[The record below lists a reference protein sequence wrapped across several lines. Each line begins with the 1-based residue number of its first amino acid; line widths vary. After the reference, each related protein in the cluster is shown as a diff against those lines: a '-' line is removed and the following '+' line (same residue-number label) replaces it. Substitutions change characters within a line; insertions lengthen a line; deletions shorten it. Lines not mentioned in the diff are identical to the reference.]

1 MSESRDHFRQVDR
14 LFDAAL
20 DLEPNERDAYLDEAC
35 GSDRALRGRVRTLL
49 DAHERSAGFLKAPA
63 VEMAAVLLEEPP
75 TPTHVPERAGPF
87 RIVREIGHGGM
98 GVVYLAERDGGEFQ
112 QRVALKLVRHFGA
125 SDAVL
130 RRFLEERR
138 ILALLEHPRIA
149 HLVDGGVTSDGLPYF
164 AMELVEGEPIDTY
177 CDARRFS
184 IDQRIDLFIEVCDAV
199 QYAHE
204 HLVIHRDLK
213 PSNIVVRADGQLKLL
228 DFGIAKLLD
237 PLVSSDDGAATQTG
251 VIALTPEYAAPEQ
264 VRGQPVST
272 ATDTYALGVLLY
284 RLLTGQRPYDVRG
297 RTPAELERVICEA
310 EPPRP
315 SLTLGS
321 AGSDPDDPTRASARG
336 TTPEKLRRQLRG
348 DLDVIVLKTLHKD
361 PARRYASAAAL
372 RDDLER
378 YRSGRPVLA
387 RPDSPAYRFGK
398 FVRRNRTAA
407 AASVITL
414 TALVGATAF
423 STAQMRE
430 AERQRDTALLDNE
443 RQSAITEVQ
452 MILASDTRGA
462 DGQRLSATE
471 RIALAERFVARRF
484 ASNPR
489 LTTELLLELA
499 TRLVDLGDREG
510 ERGIL
515 ARAQIVAT
523 RADLPAQLA
532 RIHCEAAYTLTYD
545 DFLDSAHARLAEAVS
560 LLRRPGARTDAI
572 EAVCL
577 QSDGELLIAEGHADS
592 AVHVLT
598 RALAATRGAR
608 NNPLLRQEVM
618 MSLAAALRAAGR
630 TREATDYQR
639 LTLVELERIG
649 YGPTDIFANVVS
661 SLTSALFELGQMAAV
676 DSVVS
681 LVIRN
686 QMAQGAHSSG
696 VLYAVAGIASLR
708 KGELDSAAAR
718 FERARRDTTEG
729 AGGLISYLAPAT
741 TQLHLERGHPAEA
754 RESLGRLPSGT
765 LIRRVNRAWFTAWT
779 RYLEGD
785 VRGATAMLEDSLRAV
800 KGDASK
806 PPPALAMPF
815 VTAAEWRLAAGDAR
829 AADSLARLGRDAAAV
844 DSIALD
850 RSAYVGR
857 ADLVRARALAA
868 LGMMTD
874 ARRAAER
881 AVTAMANGYGSR
893 NARTLAA
900 IALRDSLASR
910 PNR

>member
-1 MSESRDHFRQVDR
+1 VGESRDHFRQVDR

-20 DLEPNERDAYLDEAC
+20 DLEPNERDEYLDEAC
-35 GSDRALRGRVRTLL
+35 GPDRALRSRVRTLL

-63 VEMAAVLLEEPP
+63 VELAAVLLEEPP
-75 TPTHVPERAGPF
+75 TSTQAPERAGPF
-87 RIVREIGHGGM
+87 RIVRELGHGGM
-98 GVVYLAERDGGEFQ
+98 GVVYLAEREGGEFQ

-125 SDAVL
+125 GDAVL

-164 AMELVEGEPIDTY
+164 AMELVDGEPIDTY
-177 CDARRFS
+177 CDTRRFS

-213 PSNIVVRADGQLKLL
+213 PSNILVRGDGQLKLL

-237 PLVSSDDGAATQTG
+237 PLVSPDDGATQTG

-272 ATDTYALGVLLY
+272 ATDTYALGVLIY
-284 RLLTGQRPYDVRG
+284 RLLTGLRPYEVRG
-297 RTPAELERVICEA
+297 RTPAELERIICEV

-321 AGSDPDDPTRASARG
+321 AASDPDDATRASARG

-348 DLDVIVLKTLHKD
+348 DLDVIILKALHKD

-414 TALVGATAF
+414 AALVGATAF

-430 AERQRDTALLDNE
+430 AQRQRDAALLDNE

-452 MILASDTRGA
+452 MILASDTRGS
-462 DGQRLSATE
+462 DGQRLSAVD
-471 RIALAERFVARRF
+471 RIAMAERFVARRF

-510 ERGIL
+510 ERAIL
-515 ARAQIVAT
+515 ARARTVAT

-532 RIHCEAAYTLTYD
+532 RIHCEAAYTLIYD

-577 QSDGELLIAEGHADS
+577 QSEGELLIAEGHPDS
-592 AVHVLT
+592 AVRILT
-598 RALAATRGAR
+598 RALANTRGAG

-618 MSLAAALRAAGR
+618 MSLAAALRAVGR
-630 TREATDYQR
+630 TRDATDYQR
-639 LTLVELERIG
+639 LTLAELEAIG

-661 SLTSALFELGQMAAV
+661 TLTSALFELGEMTAV

-696 VLYAVAGIASLR
+696 VLYSLAGIASLR

-754 RESLGRLPSGT
+754 RESLSRLPSGT

-785 VRGATAMLEDSLRAV
+785 VRGATRMLEDSLHAI
-800 KGDASK
+800 KGDAPK
-806 PPPALAMPF
+806 PPPSLAMPF
-815 VTAAEWRLAAGDAR
+815 VTAAEWRLDAGDAR

-844 DSIALD
+844 DSLALD

-857 ADLVRARALAA
+857 AELVRARALVA
-868 LGMMTD
+868 LGTMTD

-881 AVTAMANGYGSR
+881 AAIAMSNGYGPR
-893 NARTLAA
+893 NARTLTAV
-900 IALRDSLASR
+900 ALRDSLASAATR
-910 PNR
+910 

>member
-1 MSESRDHFRQVDR
+1 
-14 LFDAAL
+14 
-20 DLEPNERDAYLDEAC
+20 
-35 GSDRALRGRVRTLL
+35 
-49 DAHERSAGFLKAPA
+49 
-63 VEMAAVLLEEPP
+63 
-75 TPTHVPERAGPF
+75 
-87 RIVREIGHGGM
+87 
-98 GVVYLAERDGGEFQ
+98 
-112 QRVALKLVRHFGA
+112 
-125 SDAVL
+125 
-130 RRFLEERR
+130 
-138 ILALLEHPRIA
+138 
-149 HLVDGGVTSDGLPYF
+149 
-164 AMELVEGEPIDTY
+164 MELVEGEPIDTY
-177 CDARRFS
+177 CDTRRLS
-184 IDQRIDLFIEVCDAV
+184 VDQRIDLFIEVCDAV

-213 PSNIVVRADGQLKLL
+213 PSNILVRTDGQLKLL

-284 RLLTGQRPYDVRG
+284 RLLTGQRPYDVRA
-297 RTPAELERVICEA
+297 RTPAELERIICEV

-321 AGSDPDDPTRASARG
+321 AASDLDDSTRASARG

-348 DLDVIVLKTLHKD
+348 DLDVIVLKALHKD

-372 RDDLER
+372 RDDLQR

-387 RPDSPAYRFGK
+387 RPESAAYRFRK

-414 TALVGATAF
+414 AALVGATAF

-430 AERQRDTALLDNE
+430 AERQRDAALLDNE

-484 ASNPR
+484 AGNPR

-510 ERGIL
+510 ERAML
-515 ARAQIVAT
+515 ARAQAVAN

-545 DFLDSAHARLAEAVS
+545 DFLDSARARLAEAVS
-560 LLRRPGARTDAI
+560 LLRRPAARTDAI

-577 QSDGELLIAEGHADS
+577 QSEGELLIAEGHPDS
-592 AVHVLT
+592 AVRILT
-598 RALAATRGAR
+598 RALAGTRGAG
-608 NNPLLRQEVM
+608 NPLLRQEVM

-630 TREATDYQR
+630 TREATAYQR
-639 LTLVELERIG
+639 LTLVELEAIG

-661 SLTSALFELGQMAAV
+661 TTTSALFELGELAAV
-676 DSVVS
+676 DSLVS
-681 LVIRN
+681 SVIRS

-696 VLYAVAGIASLR
+696 VLYSLTGLAR
-708 KGELDSAAAR
+708 LRMGELDSAAGLFAR
-718 FERARRDTTEG
+718 AQRDSTEG
-729 AGGLISYLAPAT
+729 AGGLASYLPPAM
-741 TQLHLERGHPAEA
+741 TQLYLEQGRPVEA
-754 RESLGRLPSGT
+754 RQSLVVLPKGT
-765 LIRRVNRAWFTAWT
+765 FVRRVNRAWFTAWT

-785 VRGATAMLEDSLRAV
+785 VRGATTMLEDSLAAI
-800 KGDASK
+800 KGEGPR
-806 PPPALAMPF
+806 PPPSLAMPF

-844 DSIALD
+844 DSLALD

-857 ADLVRARALAA
+857 AELVHARALAA
-868 LGMMTD
+868 LGVAAH
-874 ARRAAER
+874 ARQAAER
-881 AVTAMANGYGSR
+881 AAIAMSNGYGPR
-893 NARTLAA
+893 NARTLRA
-900 IALRDSLASR
+900 IAFRDSLAAGSKR
-910 PNR
+910 

>member
-1 MSESRDHFRQVDR
+1 MSEPRDHFRQVDR

-20 DLEPNERDAYLDEAC
+20 DLEPNERDAYLDAAC
-35 GSDRALRGRVRTLL
+35 GADASLRTRLRTLL
-49 DAHERSAGFLKAPA
+49 DAHERSDGFLNAPA
-63 VEMAAVLLEEPP
+63 VEMAAALLQESPS
-75 TPTHVPERAGPF
+75 TSIAPERAGSF
-87 RIVREIGHGGM
+87 RIVRELGHGGM
-98 GVVYLAERDGGEFQ
+98 GVVYLAEREGGEFQ
-112 QRVALKLVRHFGA
+112 QRVALKLVRHVG
-125 SDAVL
+125 SGDAVL

-177 CDARRFS
+177 CDARRLS
-184 IDQRIDLFIEVCDAV
+184 VEQRVGLFIEVCEAV

-213 PSNIVVRADGQLKLL
+213 PSNILVRGDGQLKLL

-237 PLVSSDDGAATQTG
+237 PLRAADDAATQTG

-264 VRGQPVST
+264 ERGEPGST
-272 ATDTYALGVLLY
+272 ATDTYAVGVLLY
-284 RLLTGQRPYDVRG
+284 RLLTGQRPYEVRG
-297 RTPAELERVICEA
+297 RTPAEVERIVCQV

-315 SLTLGS
+315 SSTLGIGRGDEDAAR
-321 AGSDPDDPTRASARG
+321 AGARG
-336 TTPEKLRRQLRG
+336 TSPEKLQRLLRG
-348 DLDVIVLKTLHKD
+348 DLDVIILKALHKD

-378 YRSGRPVLA
+378 WRTGRPVLA

-398 FVRRNRTAA
+398 FVRRNRTSV

-414 TALVGATAF
+414 AALVGATAF

-430 AERQRDTALLDNE
+430 AERQRDAALLDNE

-462 DGQRLSATE
+462 DGQRLAAGE

-484 ASNPR
+484 AANPR

-510 ERGIL
+510 ERAML
-515 ARAQIVAT
+515 ERARAVAS

-545 DFLDSAHARLAEAVS
+545 DFLDSARARLAEAVS
-560 LLRRPGARTDAI
+560 LLRRPGARADAI

-577 QSDGELLIAEGHADS
+577 QSAGELLIAEGHPDS
-592 AVHVLT
+592 AVRILTQALALT
-598 RALAATRGAR
+598 RAAG

-618 MSLAAALRAAGR
+618 MSLAAGLRAAGR
-630 TREATDYQR
+630 TREATAYQR
-639 LTLVELERIG
+639 LTLTELDAIG

-661 SLTSALFELGQMAAV
+661 TLTSALFELGEMAAV

-686 QMAQGAHSSG
+686 QRIQGAHSSG
-696 VLYAVAGIASLR
+696 VLYSVAGIASLR

-785 VRGATAMLEDSLRAV
+785 VRGATTMLEDSLRAL

-844 DSIALD
+844 DSLALD

-857 ADLVRARALAA
+857 AELARARALAT
-868 LGMMTD
+868 LGMMGD

-881 AVTAMANGYGSR
+881 AATAMSNGYGPG
-893 NARTLAA
+893 NARTLHA
-900 IALRDSLASR
+900 IALRDSLASGAKR
-910 PNR
+910 